1 MRTLKYARE
10 LPMTQHFLANTKH
23 FQISRLLGEQI
34 KYMAPG
40 DLLPTVAEMMSEFD
54 ASQATITQAL
64 DRLRRQGVIER
75 PLGRKRLVVAKLS
88 ERTLHKVV
96 FIRPSWP
103 SPDYDRL
110 LYAVQEAAIKRHW
123 GVDIVSY
130 GSLDNLNFA
139 RALDSN
145 DAALFVPWSEPIP
158 DHMKKAIESSE
169 KPIVCLRE
177 HPPRGMRIRSVH
189 LDDYEIGRTATNHLL
204 QLGHRNIVAMTSEPQ
219 TSLTS
224 QRLSA
229 WRDAL
234 EKAGVRQASRLLAD
248 CSVKPG
254 TNSLHGSYEKFK
266 AWFQSS
272 TRPEFTAL
280 FCIDW
285 TGALGAMRALREHG
299 MEIPRDVSVITYGGE
314 EAWNAFLNPP
324 MTTVEINLQEFATK
338 ALEQLEEALTG
349 APAAQQGRAIR
360 LKPFLVVRGSTQPPP
375 KPLKPAKETKKA
387 RTRKPAK

>member
-1 MRTLKYARE
+1 
-10 LPMTQHFLANTKH
+10 MTQHFLATTKH
-23 FQISRLLGEQI
+23 FQISRQLGEQI

-40 DLLPTVAEMMSEFD
+40 DLLPTVAELMREFD

-64 DRLRRQGVIER
+64 DRLRRQGVVER
-75 PLGRKRLVVAKLS
+75 PLGRKRLIVAKLS
-88 ERTLHKVV
+88 ERALYKVA

-110 LYAVQEAAIKRHW
+110 LYAVQEAAFKRHW
-123 GVDIVSY
+123 SVDIVSY
-130 GSLDNLNFA
+130 GSLDNLNFT

-177 HPPRGMRIRSVH
+177 HPPRGMRIRSVQ

-219 TSLTS
+219 TTLAS

-234 EKAGVRQASRLLAD
+234 EKAGVRQTARLLAD
-248 CSVKPG
+248 CSVNPG
-254 TNSLHGSYEKFK
+254 TNSLLGSYEKFR

-272 TRPEFTAL
+272 ARPEFTAL

-299 MEIPRDVSVITYGGE
+299 MEIPRDVSVITYSGE

-324 MTTVEINLQEFATK
+324 MTTVEINLQEFADK
-338 ALEQLEEALTG
+338 ALEQLDEALCGSPSTR
-349 APAAQQGRAIR
+349 QVRAIS
-360 LKPFLVVRGSTQPPP
+360 LKPFLVIRSSTQPLPARKRKSRP
-375 KPLKPAKETKKA
+375 PAK
-387 RTRKPAK
+387 